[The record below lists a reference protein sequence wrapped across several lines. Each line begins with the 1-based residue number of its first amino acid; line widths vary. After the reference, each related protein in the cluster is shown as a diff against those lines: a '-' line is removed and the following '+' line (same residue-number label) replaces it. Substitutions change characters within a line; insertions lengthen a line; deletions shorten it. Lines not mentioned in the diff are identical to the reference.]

1 LLHGSNAVIDNGT
14 GAVITPASNA
24 TIELISA
31 ENYFGQGEDGQTNK
45 TENTTDYTEANSYTS
60 VIPIE
65 KITQGYKN
73 YIRLYFQWVNDETK
87 NTTDSTLASSEKTTE
102 VENEGVTETITES
115 ATISI
120 PLQINLK
127 QYTGE
132 VIGNGSE

>member
-60 VIPIE
+60 VIPVDM
-65 KITQGYKN
+65 ITQGYKN
-73 YIRLYFQWVNDETK
+73 YVRLYFKWINKEVN
-87 NTTDSTLASSEKTTE
+87 NTTDSDLGMI
-102 VENEGVTETITES
+102 ENS
-115 ATISI
+115 TISV

-132 VIGNGSE
+132 VIGNGT